1 MSKREITFMEDFIRT
16 VTNNHTFCIST
27 VGNKY
32 LCSITDPRVFP
43 PERIQFYLSEN
54 LRFVSANR
62 TNNVVRLLREL
73 ILHVDFVKDSPI
85 LAIFKGE

>member
-16 VTNNHTFCIST
+16 VTNNNTFCIST
-27 VGNKY
+27 VGHKY

-43 PERIQFYLSEN
+43 PERIRYYLPEN

-73 ILHVDFVKDSPI
+73 ILRVDFVKDSPI